1 MTRYE
6 EALAFLSDPARVTL
20 RPEVTSEQIDKL
32 ARKYAAGWRNQAS
45 ASFREPTRYP
55 VPKWARVQL

>member
-1 MTRYE
+1 MTAYQ
-6 EALAFLSDPARVTL
+6 EALTFLLDPARVTL
-20 RPEVTSEQIDKL
+20 RPEVSSEQIEKM

-55 VPKWARVQL
+55 VPKWARVQP

>member
-1 MTRYE
+1 MTAKM
-6 EALAFLSDPARVTL
+6 EALTFLLDPSRVTL

-55 VPKWARVQL
+55 VPKWARVQP